1 MVVWRLRIMSSC
13 GKYSVLKLDYKEN
26 SSRFDK
32 ASFEKAS
39 RLINEGKIEW
49 EIAND
54 YFFLFN

>member
-1 MVVWRLRIMSSC
+1 MSSC

-39 RLINEGKIEW
+39 RLINEGKIE
-49 EIAND
+49 
-54 YFFLFN
+54 